1 MLCLTSGSLT
11 GGGPPRPTCGK
22 AHTEG
27 WVVVGEGVHI
37 ETQLIIHVQ
46 AAVITHTVGN
56 DEGNKGR
63 FECSTPS
70 FHKVSAL
77 LYLKTLTIFHLT

>member
-27 WVVVGEGVHI
+27 WVMGEGVYV

-46 AAVITHTVGN
+46 TTVITHTVGN
-56 DEGNKGR
+56 DEVWRIK
-63 FECSTPS
+63 
-70 FHKVSAL
+70 
-77 LYLKTLTIFHLT
+77 